1 MVKRSFMLLFSHFHL
16 LPIKNFLLDTH
27 KRGSVVVAISDVSG
41 TVKYYQEMEEN
52 LSRGDESLASPVTG
66 DGVHIAAVVYKG
78 EESFPLIVFTFR
90 PMVGKEIGNEGLF
103 DDVDSYVEEN
113 EVHLLLV
120 VTTDGDLMHKH
131 VDEFGANLY
140 TMILRY
146 SVVLLF
152 LNFVT
157 MLGFDHLLL

>member
-1 MVKRSFMLLFSHFHL
+1 MLLFSHFHL

-52 LSRGDESLASPVTG
+52 LSRDESLASPVTG

-78 EESFPLIVFTFR
+78 EEKFSSPIVSCTFR

-113 EVHLLLV
+113 EVNYLLLV

-131 VDEFGANLY
+131 VDEFGAKSLHY
-140 TMILRY
+140 DFEVFKFVFT
-146 SVVLLF
+146 LF
-152 LNFVT
+152 KLCNNI
-157 MLGFDHLLL
+157 GF